1 MPNFGRPDGDINDD
15 RIQHI
20 LTEASSMITGP
31 INKHQQHPA
40 LSHSQHSIGMNPM
53 NNNEESHDM
62 EDSKS
67 PHQQC
72 LSPFSKEALRQ
83 KFKKYEHDDISQ
95 EKVTKIYQEELT
107 KLMAR
112 PPRDSFPG

>member
-31 INKHQQHPA
+31 IKPHQHPA